1 MGCKGRILISD
12 RAHLLFDYHQEIDGL
27 REYEL
32 SKSFV
37 GTSKRGIGP
46 CYSSKV
52 IRNGIRVCD
61 VKHMDTFPDKLDL
74 SFQWFVIYLISC
86 LWIIL
91 PGSGYMSPKYI
102 INGHFSTKFDVYN
115 FGLLPLEIINGK
127 NWGFQ
132 HPDHNLSLLSH
143 LYELQ
148 HVLNSHCLLQR
159 LEGYLCLFHRNGY
172 SLAQCLLKTSYL

>member
-1 MGCKGRILISD
+1 MCVIGNGVVVHLPGLFQEIDNLESNGVSCKGRILISD

-91 PGSGYMSPKYI
+91 PG
-102 INGHFSTKFDVYN
+102 
-115 FGLLPLEIINGK
+115 L
-127 NWGFQ
+127 
-132 HPDHNLSLLSH
+132 
-143 LYELQ
+143 
-148 HVLNSHCLLQR
+148 
-159 LEGYLCLFHRNGY
+159 
-172 SLAQCLLKTSYL
+172 